1 MAERAQPLSPMAWTG
16 AGLTALVLL
25 AVLGPLLAVA
35 LAAEAPGR
43 LGSADMAAIRF
54 TLVQAVLSALVSV
67 LAAIPW
73 RARWRG
79 GGSRGGGCSWR

>member
-1 MAERAQPLSPMAWTG
+1 MAWTG

-25 AVLGPLLAVA
+25 AVMGPLLAVL
-35 LAAEAPGR
+35 LAADAPAR
-43 LGSADMAAIRF
+43 LGTADLAAIRF
-54 TLVQAVLSALVSV
+54 TLVQAALSALVSV

-79 GGSRGGGCSWR
+79 GGSRGGGCSSR

>member
-1 MAERAQPLSPMAWTG
+1 MAWTG

-43 LGSADMAAIRF
+43 LGAADMAAIRF
-54 TLVQAVLSALVSV
+54 TLLQAALSALVSV
-67 LAAIPW
+67 RP
-73 RARWRG
+73 RSRSRGRWRG
-79 GGSRGGGCSWR
+79 GGFRGGGFSWR